1 MFFDRVEVHE
11 FVTDAVLE
19 SYNNCELLVA
29 SDLFEKVKVRWPGV
43 PLKIFLRIYRKCVFK
58 AIAGRRGD

>member
-11 FVTDAVLE
+11 FVTDEVLAA
-19 SYNNCELLVA
+19 YQNCVLLTPSELY
-29 SDLFEKVKVRWPGV
+29 ERVKERWPAV
-43 PLKIFLRIYRKCVFK
+43 SKKSFLKIYKKCVFK